1 MSTALQLLQVALPT
15 LYMLAAA
22 LHGAAVAGH
31 AARSSQLRQ
40 FVLTATLV
48 AHAAWFVLLGLQ
60 QGQSPITGLW
70 PTVSAV
76 VFSAVV
82 FWILVAREE
91 RHVGSGG
98 VVLSVAAVFQLLA
111 SGFGPIEPE
120 ARAAQSTLA
129 LVHVLTSVVAAAGL
143 TVSGLHGAL
152 WLLMYRELRL
162 HRFGAVFG
170 HLPDLETCARMMRR
184 AALFGF
190 LGLTIGLNVGIAL
203 AHQKGDF
210 RVDYGNPEVLGSLLV
225 WLYFGA
231 IAFSARIPG
240 FGSRRAAIA
249 ACAGLVALALS
260 LLLVFSPIPFHR
272 SL

>member
-1 MSTALQLLQVALPT
+1 
-15 LYMLAAA
+15 
-22 LHGAAVAGH
+22 
-31 AARSSQLRQ
+31 
-40 FVLTATLV
+40 
-48 AHAAWFVLLGLQ
+48 
-60 QGQSPITGLW
+60 
-70 PTVSAV
+70 
-76 VFSAVV
+76 
-82 FWILVAREE
+82 
-91 RHVGSGG
+91 
-98 VVLSVAAVFQLLA
+98 
-111 SGFGPIEPE
+111 
-120 ARAAQSTLA
+120 
-129 LVHVLTSVVAAAGL
+129 
-143 TVSGLHGAL
+143 
-152 WLLMYRELRL
+152 
-162 HRFGAVFG
+162 
-170 HLPDLETCARMMRR
+170 MMRR

-203 AHQKGDF
+203 AHQKGDL